1 MCTENCVEYFAH
13 IITSNPQSYLYKV
26 DIFILILQ
34 MSRFSLKILSNAD
47 QSNEPEVSE
56 LEFEPKLCLVSNES
70 HDFLS
75 RHNQVSFRN
84 SDKGSQWRTLAADG
98 GFGKIKITPS
108 WLH

>member
-1 MCTENCVEYFAH
+1 M
-13 IITSNPQSYLYKV
+13 ITSNPKNSPCKV

-34 MSRFSLKILSNAD
+34 MSRFSLKILSNT
-47 QSNEPEVSE
+47 QESNEPGVSE

-70 HDFLS
+70 HHFPQNIARCPLGIVTKECS
-75 RHNQVSFRN
+75 
-84 SDKGSQWRTLAADG
+84 TLAVDG